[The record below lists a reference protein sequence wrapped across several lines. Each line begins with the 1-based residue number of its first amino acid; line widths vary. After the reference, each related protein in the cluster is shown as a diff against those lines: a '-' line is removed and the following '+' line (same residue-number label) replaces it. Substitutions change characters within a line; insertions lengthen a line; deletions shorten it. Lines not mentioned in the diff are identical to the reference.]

1 MAVNNPYN
9 FLWNFKLNAPRQGLF
24 ASLLIVSFAFHTFL
38 LVVATTHQ
46 LNENRASQGQLMTT
60 QLVTDSLAEL
70 EPANTI
76 SLALLANRYATN
88 PSVASIRIL
97 DAQKQVLATSGMAK
111 TRQGEVFVRD
121 ALQNEKK
128 VGTIE
133 ITLIKPSIGEILR
146 TQWLAILVSLFIHLF
161 LWLAYRAIARP
172 TRSEYLTR
180 LNNEARLKHEIQQL
194 TEALE
199 AEKANRHIAMAQA
212 QQAQVK
218 PKAELKPLIKSL
230 ESDQDILALNIQY
243 YDPKQLM
250 NTVNQ
255 SVSVP
260 YFNLCQ
266 IFLNKSIELCAQHFK
281 LSSKDFTVQ
290 QVFNQNGALISIDAD
305 KPDAAQ
311 CILMIGSVFQLLSE
325 VLYKRYREDKRFV
338 LQTRCAITTSVEAM
352 QLDALQAAERLA
364 NHLIAKEMA
373 LYLSNDQLKY
383 IGDCYQLVALPNPT
397 NVLTRHSFMIN
408 GMNQEC
414 AELAQNIRTE
424 ILKGKRNTVAP
435 EAIPEI

>member
-1 MAVNNPYN
+1 M
-9 FLWNFKLNAPRQGLF
+9 NAPRQGLF

-46 LNENRASQGQLMTT
+46 LNENRASQGQLMTS

-70 EPANTI
+70 EPANTV

-146 TQWLAILVSLFIHLF
+146 TQWLAILVSLLIHAF

-172 TRSEYLTR
+172 TRSEYLAR
-180 LNNEARLKHEIQQL
+180 INNEARLKHEIQQL

-199 AEKANRHIAMAQA
+199 AEKANRSIAIAQA
-212 QQAQVK
+212 QQTPVK
-218 PKAELKPLIKSL
+218 IKVEPKPAMNAL
-230 ESDQDILALNIQY
+230 ENDQDVLALNIQY

-260 YFNLCQ
+260 YFKLCQ
-266 IFLNKSIELCAQHFK
+266 IFLNKSIELSAQHFK
-281 LSSKDFTVQ
+281 LSSKDFTIHQ
-290 QVFNQNGALISIDAD
+290 EFNQNGALISIDAE

-338 LQTRCAITTSVEAM
+338 LQTRCAVTNAVEAM

-383 IGDCYQLVALPNPT
+383 IDDCYQLVALPNPS

-408 GMNQEC
+408 GMSNDC

-424 ILKGKRNTVAP
+424 ILKGKKNAV
-435 EAIPEI
+435 ISDSVSEI

>member
-1 MAVNNPYN
+1 M
-9 FLWNFKLNAPRQGLF
+9 LWKFTLNAPRQGLF

-46 LNENRASQGQLMTT
+46 LNENRASQGQLMTS
-60 QLVTDSLAEL
+60 QLVTDSLSEL
-70 EPANTI
+70 EPANTV

-97 DAQKQVLATSGMAK
+97 DAKKQVLATSGMAK

-146 TQWLAILVSLFIHLF
+146 TQWLAILVSLLIHAF

-172 TRSEYLTR
+172 TRSEYLAR
-180 LNNEARLKHEIQQL
+180 INNEARLKHEIQQL

-199 AEKANRHIAMAQA
+199 AEKANRTLAIAQA
-212 QQAQVK
+212 QQQAQNKIK
-218 PKAELKPLIKSL
+218 PEPKVAVTSTVDD
-230 ESDQDILALNIQY
+230 DQEILALNIQY

-281 LSSKDFTVQ
+281 LNSKDFVIHQ
-290 QVFNQNGALISIDAD
+290 AFNQHGAILSVDAE
-305 KPDAAQ
+305 KPNAAQ
-311 CILMIGSVFQLLSE
+311 SILMIGSVFQLLSE

-338 LQTRCAITTSVEAM
+338 LQTRCAVTTSVEAM
-352 QLDALQAAERLA
+352 QLDAKHAAERLV

-373 LYLSNDQLKY
+373 LYLSNDQLKH

-397 NVLTRHSFMIN
+397 NVLTRHAFMIN
-408 GMNQEC
+408 GMNNEC

-424 ILKGKRNTVAP
+424 ILKGKKQSVSSEP
-435 EAIPEI
+435 VSDL

>member
-1 MAVNNPYN
+1 M
-9 FLWNFKLNAPRQGLF
+9 NAPRQGLF

-46 LNENRASQGQLMTT
+46 LNENRASQGQLMTS
-60 QLVTDSLAEL
+60 QLVTDSLSEL
-70 EPANTI
+70 EPANTV

-97 DAQKQVLATSGMAK
+97 DAKKQVLATSGMAK

-146 TQWLAILVSLFIHLF
+146 TQWLAILVSLLIHTF

-172 TRSEYLTR
+172 TRSEYLAR
-180 LNNEARLKHEIQQL
+180 INNEARLKHEIQQL

-199 AEKANRHIAMAQA
+199 AEKANRTLAIAQA
-212 QQAQVK
+212 QQQAQAKVK
-218 PKAELKPLIKSL
+218 PEPKTPVTTTL
-230 ESDQDILALNIQY
+230 ENDQEILALNIQY

-255 SVSVP
+255 SVSLP

-281 LSSKDFTVQ
+281 LSAKDFTIHQ
-290 QVFNQNGALISIDAD
+290 EFNQNGAILSIDAE
-305 KPDAAQ
+305 KPNAAQ
-311 CILMIGSVFQLLSE
+311 SILMVGSVFQLLSE

-338 LQTRCAITTSVEAM
+338 LQTRCAVTTSVEAM
-352 QLDALQAAERLA
+352 QLDASQAAERLV

-373 LYLSNDQLKY
+373 LYLSNDQLKH

-408 GMNQEC
+408 GMNNDC

-424 ILKGKRNTVAP
+424 ILKGKKNTPNSEVIS
-435 EAIPEI
+435 ES

>member
-1 MAVNNPYN
+1 M
-9 FLWNFKLNAPRQGLF
+9 NAPRQGLF

-46 LNENRASQGQLMTT
+46 LNENRASQGQLMTS
-60 QLVTDSLAEL
+60 QLVTDSLSEL
-70 EPANTI
+70 EPANTV

-97 DAQKQVLATSGMAK
+97 DAKKQVLATSGMAK

-146 TQWLAILVSLFIHLF
+146 TQWLAILVSLLIHAF

-172 TRSEYLTR
+172 TRSEYLAR
-180 LNNEARLKHEIQQL
+180 INNEARLKHEIQQL

-199 AEKANRHIAMAQA
+199 AEKANRTLAIAQA
-212 QQAQVK
+212 QQQAQNKVK
-218 PKAELKPLIKSL
+218 PEPKVAVTSTVDD
-230 ESDQDILALNIQY
+230 DQEILALNIQY

-281 LSSKDFTVQ
+281 LNSKDFVIHQ
-290 QVFNQNGALISIDAD
+290 AFNQHGAILSIDAE

-311 CILMIGSVFQLLSE
+311 SILMIGSVFQLLSE

-338 LQTRCAITTSVEAM
+338 LQTRCAVTTSVEAM
-352 QLDALQAAERLA
+352 QLDAKHAAERLV

-373 LYLSNDQLKY
+373 LYLSNDQLKH

-397 NVLTRHSFMIN
+397 NVLTRHAFMIN
-408 GMNQEC
+408 GMNNEC

-424 ILKGKRNTVAP
+424 ILKGKKQSVSSEP
-435 EAIPEI
+435 VSDL

>member
-1 MAVNNPYN
+1 M
-9 FLWNFKLNAPRQGLF
+9 
-24 ASLLIVSFAFHTFL
+24 
-38 LVVATTHQ
+38 
-46 LNENRASQGQLMTT
+46 
-60 QLVTDSLAEL
+60 
-70 EPANTI
+70 
-76 SLALLANRYATN
+76 
-88 PSVASIRIL
+88 ASIRIL
-97 DAQKQVLATSGMAK
+97 DAKKQVLATSGMAK

-146 TQWLAILVSLFIHLF
+146 TQWLAILVSLLIHTF

-172 TRSEYLTR
+172 TRSEFLAR
-180 LNNEARLKHEIQQL
+180 INNEARLKHEIQQL

-199 AEKANRHIAMAQA
+199 AEKANRTIAIAQA
-212 QQAQVK
+212 QQQAQAKAK
-218 PKAELKPLIKSL
+218 PEPKTPVTTTL
-230 ESDQDILALNIQY
+230 ENDQEILALNIQY

-255 SVSVP
+255 SVSLP

-281 LSSKDFTVQ
+281 LNAKDFTIHQ
-290 QVFNQNGALISIDAD
+290 EFNQNGAILSIDAET
-305 KPDAAQ
+305 PNAAQ
-311 CILMIGSVFQLLSE
+311 SILMVGSVFQLLSE

-338 LQTRCAITTSVEAM
+338 LQTRCAVTTSVEAM
-352 QLDALQAAERLA
+352 QLDASQAAERLV

-373 LYLSNDQLKY
+373 LYLSNDQLKH

-408 GMNQEC
+408 GMNNDC

-424 ILKGKRNTVAP
+424 ILKGKKNTP
-435 EAIPEI
+435 NSEAISED